1 MLQTTLGGASSGDT
15 IRTIISMGSN
25 LSVLVGSLDTQHPV
39 GGAIRS
45 SKWTTERFGHR
56 PCGTISATE
65 NSYKLIKVTKVLD
78 KDSTALSNDRHHSF
92 KNRSRSP
99 KDINGVVVDS
109 VTITLLQSI
118 TSRDRWC
125 RWCSCGCSGDLSR
138 SLHQRQHRTE
148 HLFVNHGIQ

>member
-15 IRTIISMGSN
+15 IRTIVSMGTN
-25 LSVLVGSLDTQHPV
+25 LSVLALSILNIPSGERSGRRSGQQNGLGIGRAEQFLQLKTQ
-39 GGAIRS
+39 
-45 SKWTTERFGHR
+45 
-56 PCGTISATE
+56 
-65 NSYKLIKVTKVLD
+65 KLIKVTKVLD
-78 KDSTALSNDRHHSF
+78 KDYTALSNDRHHSF